1 MWENAPIL
9 VEVVLVLGCALAW
22 GFWELH
28 TLSKVRKERER
39 REAQAATAGR
49 DDSAPPI

>member
-1 MWENAPIL
+1 MWENSPIL

-28 TLSKVRKERER
+28 TLSKVRQERER
-39 REAQAATAGR
+39 REAQGATSAAEDQKPLT
-49 DDSAPPI
+49 